1 MEENDLE
8 KTDPKRTN
16 LEEDKLILEYTKE
29 RVIAMYD
36 LYPTKLEEDEERLEL
51 QTNAKIKLAI
61 SFTIEQ
67 KKYLLKLID
76 LYDNELLRLMKEDI
90 L

>member
-1 MEENDLE
+1 
-8 KTDPKRTN
+8 
-16 LEEDKLILEYTKE
+16 
-29 RVIAMYD
+29 MYD